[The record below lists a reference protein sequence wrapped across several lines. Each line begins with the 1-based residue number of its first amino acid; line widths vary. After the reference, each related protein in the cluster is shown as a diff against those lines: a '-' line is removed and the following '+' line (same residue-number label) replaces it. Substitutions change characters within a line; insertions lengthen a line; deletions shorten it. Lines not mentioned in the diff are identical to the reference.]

1 MTLATFEAM
10 AKGRKQREGEPNGIG
25 VWGNGVMCL
34 PYKEKIQRCRDSIT
48 PASNDAI
55 FYCAVAGKP
64 LA

>member
-1 MTLATFEAM
+1 ME
-10 AKGRKQREGEPNGIG
+10 RKFGGA
-25 VWGNGVMCL
+25 V
-34 PYKEKIQRCRDSIT
+34 DSII